1 MQTPFETNPELD
13 EMRDVVRDF
22 CAEQAGEPVLR
33 RIMESPSGFDA
44 GLWRRLGE
52 ELGVLGL
59 MAPEEVGGSGLGVV
73 AQAAMMEEFGA
84 SLMTGPVFG
93 TLALAIPALSMVH
106 NPDIRSRYL
115 PQLVSGEICA
125 AFAVPDHCG
134 GFDPDRVTVTADDTA
149 EGWLLEG
156 ALEHVI
162 DAPLAD
168 MFIVAARGP
177 QGVGLWIV
185 EKSAPGLTVEPM
197 PVMDLTRRR
206 GVLRLAGCQAT
217 KIADAAETKAVCD
230 RTFRI
235 GGALLA
241 SEQAGAAGRVL
252 EFTVDYVRE
261 RVQFGRPIGSFQAI
275 KHRCAD
281 LLVDV
286 EHARSVARN
295 AAWCVDQEDVE
306 ASRFVAVARS
316 ICSDAFN
323 EVALAAIQ
331 LHGGIG
337 FTWEHPAHL
346 YLKRAVCDATLLGT
360 AQEQRELIA
369 ARL

>member
-1 MQTPFETNPELD
+1 
-13 EMRDVVRDF
+13 MREVVRDF
-22 CAEQAGEPVLR
+22 CVEQAGEAVLR
-33 RIMESPSGFDA
+33 RIMESPGGLDIA
-44 GLWRRLGE
+44 LWRRLGE

-73 AQAAMMEEFGA
+73 TQAAMMEEFGA

-93 TLALAIPALSMVH
+93 TLALAIPALSMIGSS
-106 NPDIRSRYL
+106 DIRSRYL
-115 PQLVSGEICA
+115 PPLVSGEICA
-125 AFAVPDHCG
+125 AFAVPDHRG
-134 GFDPDRVTVTADDTA
+134 AFDPDRVAITADEKD
-149 EGWLLEG
+149 GVWLLEG

-168 MFIVAARGP
+168 IFIVAARGP
-177 QGVGLWIV
+177 EGVGLWIV
-185 EKSAPGLTVEPM
+185 EKSAPGLTVESM
-197 PVMDLTRRR
+197 AVMDLTRRR

-217 KIADAAETKAVCD
+217 MIADVAEANVVCC
-230 RTFRI
+230 RTFLI

-252 EFTVDYVRE
+252 EFTVEYIRD

-281 LLVDV
+281 LLVAV

-295 AAWCVDQEDVE
+295 AAWCIDQDDAD
-306 ASRFVAVARS
+306 ASRLVAAARS

-323 EVALAAIQ
+323 EVTMAAIQ

-346 YLKRAVCDATLLGT
+346 YLKRAVCDAALLGT

-369 ARL
+369 ATL